1 MRIRATNTNGQG
13 EWGYIAARPLAA
25 AGSPA
30 WVRASLANSS
40 SLYANLTDSPWQ
52 AALWAASSVR
62 LQWSPA
68 PRADRYYIKVLVLPP
83 LVTHELVAACTY
95 CGSQRVVPPQL
106 GAKCRQE
113 CDLHSAQAV
122 RLKFFMTLARC
133 RRSRRMVRPSS
144 CTT

>member
-13 EWGYIAARPLAA
+13 EWGYIAARPLEA

-30 WVRASLANSS
+30 WARASLANSS
-40 SLYANLTDSPWQ
+40 SLHANLTDSPWQ

-68 PRADRYYIKVLVLPP
+68 PRADRYFIKVLALPP
-83 LVTHELVAACTY
+83 LVAHELVTACIS
-95 CGSQRVVPPQL
+95 CGSQRVVTPRL

-113 CDLHSAQAV
+113 CNLHSAQAF
-122 RLKFFMTLARC
+122 RL
-133 RRSRRMVRPSS
+133 
-144 CTT
+144 